1 MWINHPIRYN
11 NMKFWQLSSITSRLA
26 MIAVCISILTTRT
39 IGEDSNKEKKVRDN
53 KLTPQD
59 PTIQ

>member
-1 MWINHPIRYN
+1 
-11 NMKFWQLSSITSRLA
+11 MKFWQLSSITSRLV
-26 MIAVCISILTTRT
+26 MITVCISMLAIKP
-39 IGEDSNKEKKVRDN
+39 IGEDSNKGGKIRDN